1 MAVIDMLSQQE
12 ILRVL
17 SKNLTTW
24 KEQYGVKRIALF
36 GSYARGEQNDSSDI
50 DVLVEFMKESVTFDN
65 YMDLKFNLE
74 DLFQKKVDLV
84 IFEDIKPALKPMILR
99 SAYYAEV
106 ALVKE
111 GLSQKSM
118 LTMVQ
123 PQFVM
128 VLPFVG

>member
-12 ILRVL
+12 ILGEL

-50 DVLVEFMKESVTFDN
+50 DVLVEFMKDAVTFDN
-65 YMDLKFNLE
+65 YMDLKFDLE

-99 SAYYAEV
+99 SAKYV
-106 ALVKE
+106 E
-111 GLSQKSM
+111 GA
-118 LTMVQ
+118 
-123 PQFVM
+123 
-128 VLPFVG
+128 

>member
-12 ILRVL
+12 ILGEL

-50 DVLVEFMKESVTFDN
+50 DVLVEFMKEAVTFDN
-65 YMDLKFNLE
+65 YMDLKFDLE

-84 IFEDIKPALKPMILR
+84 ISDDIKPALKPVILR
-99 SAYYAEV
+99 SAKYAEG
-106 ALVKE
+106 A
-111 GLSQKSM
+111 
-118 LTMVQ
+118 
-123 PQFVM
+123 
-128 VLPFVG
+128 

>member
-1 MAVIDMLSQQE
+1 
-12 ILRVL
+12 
-17 SKNLTTW
+17 
-24 KEQYGVKRIALF
+24 
-36 GSYARGEQNDSSDI
+36 
-50 DVLVEFMKESVTFDN
+50 MKDAVTFDN

-84 IFEDIKPALKPMILR
+84 IFEDIKPTLKPMILR

-123 PQFVM
+123 PQYVIVYTVRRLGRFVRDFSFLTSSAA
-128 VLPFVG
+128 VFLLPNRYNIKIIIIKAAE